1 MLKETVEIVSA
12 MWTQEETTYSGTYYQ
27 THRANC
33 DPKPLQQPRIPIW
46 IGGGGEQL
54 TLRVVA
60 RYADYSN
67 FGGTPE
73 EFARKNEILRGH
85 CEKVGREETSIRRTW
100 SPEILIRTNDRE
112 LREAQQL
119 SIRRESFDVWKAAN
133 LIGTPDEVAHKIG
146 TYRDLGC
153 SGFIPWCVDYPAH
166 DTLEHF
172 AGVMQQFR

>member
-1 MLKETVEIVSA
+1 

-133 LIGTPDEVAHKIG
+133 LIGTRSAPIETSVAAASFRG
-146 TYRDLGC
+146 AST
-153 SGFIPWCVDYPAH
+153 IPPT
-166 DTLEHF
+166 TLSSTLRE
-172 AGVMQQFR
+172 